1 MTTAC
6 RLFAAGLMMV
16 AVWTAAAE
24 AHGIGGPGHGQ
35 GMGGGMLFPAILR
48 TLNLTPEQ
56 RGQIEQIMK
65 AHRTKLEPLFEQL
78 HTAHDELTT
87 KLLAPGAVGAND
99 LTPTI
104 QHIGQL
110 QQQLMQEWVRAALE
124 ARGVLTPDQLTKAAE
139 MKKRL
144 DALRSEMRSLLGPMG
159 PDGPMD

>member
-6 RLFAAGLMMV
+6 RTLVAGVMMV

-24 AHGIGGPGHGQ
+24 AHGIGGPGHGY
-35 GMGGGMLFPAILR
+35 GMGGGMLFPAILQ

-56 RGQIEQIMK
+56 KGQIEQIMK
-65 AHRTKLEPLFEQL
+65 AHRSKLEPIFDQL
-78 HTAHDELTT
+78 HTAHDQLST
-87 KLLAPGAVGAND
+87 KLFAPGTVGAND

-104 QHIGQL
+104 QQIGQL
-110 QQQLMQEWVRAALE
+110 QQQLMQEWVRGALE
-124 ARGVLTPDQLTKAAE
+124 ARGVLTPDQLAKAAE

>member
-6 RLFAAGLMMV
+6 RTLIAGMMMV
-16 AVWTAAAE
+16 AVWPAAAR
-24 AHGIGGPGHGQ
+24 AHGIGGPGHG
-35 GMGGGMLFPAILR
+35 GMGGAMLFPAILR

-65 AHRTKLEPLFEQL
+65 AHWSKLGPIFEQL
-78 HTAHDELTT
+78 HAANDELST
-87 KLLAPGAVGAND
+87 KLLAPGTVGAND
-99 LTPTI
+99 LTPAI
-104 QHIGQL
+104 QHVGQL

-124 ARGVLTPDQLTKAAE
+124 ARGVLTPDQLAKAAE
-139 MKKRL
+139 TKKRL